1 MTRSLI
7 MKKLIG
13 FITLVVLAVFLT
25 ACGEDETTR
34 TFEAEQNGIAT
45 TLEYTAKGDKVTKQT
60 TENVIEYELAGIES
74 KEQAKELFEPMTEQ
88 FQNIDGITHK
98 LEYDD
103 TKAIESLVID
113 YEAVDFDEIM
123 DLPGMTFSEDPKKN
137 GISMEK
143 SADMLVSQG
152 FKEVK

>member
-1 MTRSLI
+1 

-13 FITLVVLAVFLT
+13 FITLIVLAVFLT

-34 TFEAEQNGIAT
+34 TFEAEQNGIVT

-60 TENVIEYELAGIES
+60 SENVIQYDLAGIES
-74 KEQAKELFEPMTEQ
+74 KEQAQELFDPMIEQ
-88 FQNIDGITHK
+88 FQNIEGITHK
-98 LEYDD
+98 LEYED

-123 DLPGMTFSEDPKKN
+123 GLPGMNFSEDPKNN

-143 SADMLVSQG
+143 SAEMLESQG

>member
-1 MTRSLI
+1 

-13 FITLVVLAVFLT
+13 FITLIVLAVFLT

-34 TFEAEQNGIAT
+34 TFEAEQNGIET

-60 TENVIEYELAGIES
+60 TENVIQYDLAGIES
-74 KEQAKELFEPMTEQ
+74 KEQAQELFDPMIEQ
-88 FQNIDGITHK
+88 FQNIEGITHK
-98 LEYDD
+98 LEYEDS
-103 TKAIESLVID
+103 KAIESLVID

-123 DLPGMTFSEDPKKN
+123 GLPGMNFSEDPKNN

-143 SADMLVSQG
+143 SAEMLESQG